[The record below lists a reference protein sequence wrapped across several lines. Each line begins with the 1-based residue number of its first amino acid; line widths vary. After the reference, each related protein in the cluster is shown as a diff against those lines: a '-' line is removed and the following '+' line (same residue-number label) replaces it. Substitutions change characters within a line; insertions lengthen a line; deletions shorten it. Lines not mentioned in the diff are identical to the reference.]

1 MIPDEVVEQVREA
14 ADVVQIIGEY
24 VKLKKAGADYRGPCP
39 FHQGTHRNFSVSPRK
54 GIFYCFVCHE
64 GGDIFRFVQK
74 RLGVEWPEA
83 VRIVGQKA
91 GVEVREVDT
100 RREGPDA
107 REPFWEINAAAAEY
121 FRNTLW
127 DDARGKAA
135 REYLESREIS
145 RELSQEIGIGYAP
158 SEIGLMRTYLSTLG
172 FDDARMLETG
182 LLVQREEG
190 TEPRPRFRDRLMFPI
205 LDAMGRHVGFGG
217 RVLGNSEPKYLNSP
231 DSPVFSKG
239 KLLYALNWAKNEI
252 RREDRV
258 LVVEGYFDVV
268 RLIAAGVRTG
278 VAPMGTAL
286 TDAQVTLIRKYTRNA
301 ILLYDNDRGGLAATF
316 RSGDELLRQGFG
328 VRVVTLPEGDDPD
341 TFVKREGAPGLER
354 EISAAIDVF
363 ERKVQ
368 ILQRVGAFS
377 ELHKKRRA
385 LDRLL
390 PTIRAASDPIMRD
403 LYLARASEAAG
414 VDRSIL
420 QREVDAPARRGE
432 RQQPSPHI
440 PRPEADIG
448 QSGAVPRS
456 DRDELGSSFADT
468 GTTDSA
474 TSAERELVRAMLQQR
489 SRVAEIVEKV
499 GPDSFRDRRYR
510 RIFARLL
517 ASDEQTTVQ
526 QLAEGLAAA
535 DVAVIEELLSE
546 LGAQI
551 DPQRTVDDSLRAIRV
566 RELDEKMMEIDATL
580 PLARAD
586 QKDDLMKLKQ
596 ELNEELNSL
605 GRTRYKAFRVRRKT
619 APERE

>member
-24 VKLKKAGADYRGPCP
+24 VKLKKTGSDYRGPCP

-64 GGDIFRFVQK
+64 GGDVFRFVQK
-74 RLGVEWPEA
+74 RLGVAWPEA

-91 GVEVREVDT
+91 GVEVKEVDT

-121 FRNTLW
+121 FRAMLW
-127 DDARGKAA
+127 DDPRAKGA

-145 RELSQEIGIGYAP
+145 RELAQEIGIGYAP
-158 SEIGLMRTYLSTLG
+158 SEIGLMRTYLATLG

-252 RREDRV
+252 RKEDRV

-286 TDAQVTLIRKYTRNA
+286 TDAQVTLIRKYTKNA
-301 ILLYDNDRGGLAATF
+301 VLLYDNDRGGLAATF

-341 TFVKREGAPGLER
+341 TFVRREGAAGLER
-354 EISAAIDVF
+354 EITAAIDVF

-403 LYLARASEAAG
+403 LYLARASEASG
-414 VDRSIL
+414 VDRAIL
-420 QREVDAPARRGE
+420 QREVESPARRGE
-432 RQQPSPHI
+432 RPAAQPAPQGE
-440 PRPEADIG
+440 PDIG
-448 QSGAVPRS
+448 QAVPTRS
-456 DRDELGSSFADT
+456 DRGDRVDSYSAIGS
-468 GTTDSA
+468 
-474 TSAERELVRAMLQQR
+474 SAERELVRAMLQQR
-489 SRVAEIVEKV
+489 TRVAEIAEKV
-499 GPDSFRDRRYR
+499 GLESFRDRRYR
-510 RIFARLL
+510 RIFSRLL
-517 ASDEQTTVQ
+517 ESEEDTPVQ
-526 QLAEGLAAA
+526 QLVEGLPVT

-546 LGAQI
+546 RGAQI
-551 DPQRTVDDSLRAIRV
+551 DPQRTVDDSLTAIRV
-566 RELDEKMMEIDATL
+566 RELDEKLLEIDATL

-586 QKDDLMKLKQ
+586 QKDELMKLKQ
-596 ELNEELNSL
+596 ELRDELNSL
-605 GRTRYKAFRVRRKT
+605 RRTRYKAFRVRRKT

>member
-24 VKLKKAGADYRGPCP
+24 VKLKKTGSDYRGPCP

-54 GIFYCFVCHE
+54 GIYYCFVCHE
-64 GGDIFRFVQK
+64 GGDVFRFIQK

-83 VRIVGQKA
+83 VRMVGQKA
-91 GVEVREVDT
+91 GVEVKEVDT

-121 FRNTLW
+121 FQNILW
-127 DDARGKAA
+127 DDARAKAA

-145 RELSQEIGIGYAP
+145 RELAHEIGIGYAP
-158 SEIGLMRTYLSTLG
+158 PEIGLMRTHLATLG
-172 FDDARMLETG
+172 FDDARMLEAG

-205 LDAMGRHVGFGG
+205 LDVMGRHVGFGG
-217 RVLGNSEPKYLNSP
+217 RVLGNAEPKYLNSP

-239 KLLYALNWAKNEI
+239 RLLYALNWAKNEV

-268 RLIAAGVRTG
+268 RLIAAGVRSG

-286 TDAQVTLIRKYTRNA
+286 TDAQATLIRKYTKNA
-301 ILLYDNDRGGLAATF
+301 VLLYDNDRGGLAATF
-316 RSGDELLRQGFG
+316 RSGDELLRQGFS

-341 TFVKREGAPGLER
+341 TFVRREGPAGLER
-354 EISAAIDVF
+354 EIAASIDVF

-403 LYLARASEAAG
+403 LYLARASEASG
-414 VDRSIL
+414 VDRAIL
-420 QREVDAPARRGE
+420 QREVESPPRRGE
-432 RQQPSPHI
+432 RAAASSPQPVQ
-440 PRPEADIG
+440 REGDIG
-448 QSGAVPRS
+448 RPLPVRTHRGDRRVPYA
-456 DRDELGSSFADT
+456 ET
-468 GTTDSA
+468 GG
-474 TSAERELVRAMLQQR
+474 SAERELIRAMLHER
-489 SRVAEIVEKV
+489 SRVAQIAEKV
-499 GPDSFRDRRYR
+499 GRESFRDRRYR

-517 ASDEQTTVQ
+517 EVAEDAPVQ
-526 QLAEGLAAA
+526 QLAEGLPVS
-535 DVAVIEELLSE
+535 DVAVVEELLSE
-546 LGAQI
+546 PGAQI
-551 DPQRTVDDSLRAIRV
+551 DPQRTVDDSLTAIRV

-580 PLARAD
+580 PLARPD
-586 QKDDLMKLKQ
+586 QKDELMKLKQ
-596 ELNEELNSL
+596 ELRDELNSL
-605 GRTRYKAFRVRRKT
+605 RRTRYKAFRVRRKT

>member
-1 MIPDEVVEQVREA
+1 VIPDEVIEQVREA

-24 VKLKKAGADYRGPCP
+24 VKLKKTGTDYRGPCP

-54 GIFYCFVCHE
+54 GIYYCFVCHE
-64 GGDIFRFVQK
+64 GGDVFRFVQK

-121 FRNTLW
+121 FSSMLW
-127 DDARGKAA
+127 DDPRGKAA
-135 REYLESREIS
+135 REYLESRDIS

-158 SEIGLMRTYLSTLG
+158 GEIGLMRTHLSTLG

-205 LDAMGRHVGFGG
+205 LDVMGRHVGFGG
-217 RVLGNSEPKYLNSP
+217 RVLGNAEPKYLNSP

-268 RLIAAGVRTG
+268 RLIAAGVRSG

-286 TDAQVTLIRKYTRNA
+286 TDAQATLIRKYTKNA
-301 ILLYDNDRGGLAATF
+301 VLLYDNDRGGLAATF
-316 RSGDELLRQGFG
+316 RSGDELLRQGFA

-341 TFVKREGAPGLER
+341 TFVRREGAAGLER
-354 EISAAIDVF
+354 EIGAAIDVF

-403 LYLARASEAAG
+403 LYLARASEASG
-414 VDRSIL
+414 VDRAIL
-420 QREVDAPARRGE
+420 LREVDSPARRGD
-432 RQQPSPHI
+432 RAPAPPS
-440 PRPEADIG
+440 RPASDPDIG
-448 QSGAVPRS
+448 QSVPPRRS
-456 DRDELGSSFADT
+456 GDDRRVPHADVGS
-468 GTTDSA
+468 
-474 TSAERELVRAMLQQR
+474 SAERELVRAMLQQR
-489 SRVAEIVEKV
+489 SRVAEVAEKV
-499 GPDSFRDRRYR
+499 GPGSFRDAAYR
-510 RIFARLL
+510 GIFSRLL
-517 ASDEQTTVQ
+517 AVEEDTPLP
-526 QLAEGLAAA
+526 QLAEGMPAAQ
-535 DVAVIEELLSE
+535 VAVLEELLSE
-546 LGAQI
+546 PGAQI
-551 DPQRTVDDSLRAIRV
+551 DPQRTVEDSLTAIRV
-566 RELDEKMMEIDATL
+566 RELDEKMMDIDATL

-586 QKDDLMKLKQ
+586 QKDELMKLKQ
-596 ELNEELNSL
+596 ELRDELNSL
-605 GRTRYKAFRVRRKT
+605 RRTRYKAFRVRRKT
-619 APERE
+619 TPERE

>member
-24 VKLKKAGADYRGPCP
+24 VKLKKTGADYRGPCP

-64 GGDIFRFVQK
+64 GGDVFRFVQK

-91 GVEVREVDT
+91 GVEVKEVDT

-107 REPFWEINAAAAEY
+107 REPYWEINAAAAEY
-121 FRNTLW
+121 FRAMLW
-127 DDARGKAA
+127 DDPRAKGA
-135 REYLESREIS
+135 REYLESRSIS
-145 RELSQEIGIGYAP
+145 RELAQEIGIGYAP

-172 FDDARMLETG
+172 FADARMIETG
-182 LLVQREEG
+182 LLVQREDG

-217 RVLGNSEPKYLNSP
+217 RVLGNAEPKYLNSP

-252 RREDRV
+252 RKEDRV

-316 RSGDELLRQGFG
+316 RSGDELLLQGFG

-341 TFVKREGAPGLER
+341 TFVRREGAVGLER
-354 EISAAIDVF
+354 EIASAIDVF

-403 LYLARASEAAG
+403 LYLARASEASG
-414 VDRSIL
+414 VDRAIL
-420 QREVDAPARRGE
+420 QREVESPARRGE
-432 RQQPSPHI
+432 RPGAGPAS
-440 PRPEADIG
+440 RPEPDIG
-448 QSGAVPRS
+448 QAIPARS
-456 DRDELGSSFADT
+456 HRGDRREPHAATGS
-468 GTTDSA
+468 
-474 TSAERELVRAMLQQR
+474 SAERELIRAMLQER
-489 SRVAEIVEKV
+489 PRVAEIAEKV
-499 GPDSFRDRRYR
+499 GLESFRDRRYR

-517 ASDEQTTVQ
+517 EAEEDTSVQ
-526 QLAEGLAAA
+526 QLADGLPVS
-535 DVAVIEELLSE
+535 DIAVIEELLSE
-546 LGAQI
+546 TGAQI
-551 DPQRTVDDSLRAIRV
+551 DPQKTVDDSLTAIRV
-566 RELDEKMMEIDATL
+566 RELDEKMLEIDATL
-580 PLARAD
+580 PLARAEE
-586 QKDDLMKLKQ
+586 KDGLMKLKQ
-596 ELNEELNSL
+596 ELRDELNSL
-605 GRTRYKAFRVRRKT
+605 RRTRYKAFRVRRKT

>member
-24 VKLKKAGADYRGPCP
+24 VKLKKTGADYRGPCP

-64 GGDIFRFVQK
+64 GGDVFRFVQK

-91 GVEVREVDT
+91 GIEVKEVDT

-107 REPFWEINAAAAEY
+107 REPYWEINAAAAEY
-121 FRNTLW
+121 FRSMLW
-127 DDARGKAA
+127 DDARGKHA
-135 REYLESREIS
+135 REYLESRAIP
-145 RELSQEIGIGYAP
+145 RELAQEIGIGYAP
-158 SEIGLMRTYLSTLG
+158 PEIGLMRTYLSTLG
-172 FDDARMLETG
+172 FDDARMLDTG
-182 LLVQREEG
+182 LLARREEG

-217 RVLGNSEPKYLNSP
+217 RVLGIAEPKYLNSP

-252 RREDRV
+252 RKEDRV

-286 TDAQVTLIRKYTRNA
+286 TDAQVTLIRKYTKNA
-301 ILLYDNDRGGLAATF
+301 VLLYDNDRGGLAATF
-316 RSGDELLRQGFG
+316 RSGDELLRQGFA

-341 TFVKREGAPGLER
+341 TFVRREGAAGLER
-354 EISAAIDVF
+354 EIAAAIDVF

-403 LYLARASEAAG
+403 LYLARASEASG
-414 VDRSIL
+414 VDRAIL
-420 QREVDAPARRGE
+420 QREVESPARRGE
-432 RQQPSPHI
+432 RASGPPSES
-440 PRPEADIG
+440 RPEPDIG
-448 QSGAVPRS
+448 QEIPVRGARG
-456 DRDELGSSFADT
+456 DRREPHSVIGS
-468 GTTDSA
+468 
-474 TSAERELVRAMLQQR
+474 SAERELIRAMLQQR
-489 SRVAEIVEKV
+489 SRVAEIAEKV
-499 GPDSFRDRRYR
+499 GLDSFRDRRYR

-517 ASDEQTTVQ
+517 ESEEETPVQ
-526 QLAEGLAAA
+526 QLADGLPVS

-546 LGAQI
+546 RGAQI
-551 DPQRTVDDSLRAIRV
+551 DPQRTVEDSLTAIRV
-566 RELDEKMMEIDATL
+566 RELDEKMLEIDATL

-586 QKDDLMKLKQ
+586 QKDELMKLKQ
-596 ELNEELNSL
+596 ELRDELNSL
-605 GRTRYKAFRVRRKT
+605 RRTRYKAFRVRRKT

>member
-1 MIPDEVVEQVREA
+1 LIPDEVVEQVREA

-24 VKLKKAGADYRGPCP
+24 VKLKKTGADYRGPCP

-64 GGDIFRFVQK
+64 GGDVFRFVQK
-74 RLGVEWPEA
+74 RLGVDWPEA

-91 GVEVREVDT
+91 GVEVKEVDT

-107 REPFWEINAAAAEY
+107 REPYWEINAAAAEY
-121 FRNTLW
+121 FRAMLW
-127 DDARGKAA
+127 DDARGKNA
-135 REYLESREIS
+135 REYLESRAIP
-145 RELSQEIGIGYAP
+145 RELAQEIGIGYAP

-172 FDDARMLETG
+172 FDDARMLDTG

-217 RVLGNSEPKYLNSP
+217 RVLGNAEPKYLNSP

-252 RREDRV
+252 RKEDRV

-286 TDAQVTLIRKYTRNA
+286 TDAQVTLIRKYTKNA
-301 ILLYDNDRGGLAATF
+301 VLLYDNDRGGLAATF
-316 RSGDELLRQGFG
+316 RSGDELLRQGFA

-341 TFVKREGAPGLER
+341 TFVRREGAAGLER
-354 EISAAIDVF
+354 EIAAAIDVF

-368 ILQRVGAFS
+368 ILERVGAFS

-403 LYLARASEAAG
+403 LYLSRASEASG
-414 VDRSIL
+414 VDRAIL
-420 QREVDAPARRGE
+420 QREVESPARRGE
-432 RQQPSPHI
+432 RPAGPPSES
-440 PRPEADIG
+440 RPEPDIG
-448 QSGAVPRS
+448 QTIPVRGPRG
-456 DRDELGSSFADT
+456 DRRDPHTAIGS
-468 GTTDSA
+468 
-474 TSAERELVRAMLQQR
+474 SAERELIRAMLQQR
-489 SRVAEIVEKV
+489 ARVAEIAEKV
-499 GPDSFRDRRYR
+499 GLDSFRDRRYR

-517 ASDEQTTVQ
+517 ESEEETPVQ
-526 QLAEGLAAA
+526 QLAEGLPVS

-546 LGAQI
+546 RGAQI
-551 DPQRTVDDSLRAIRV
+551 DPQRTVEDSLTAIRV
-566 RELDEKMMEIDATL
+566 RELDEKMLEIDATL

-586 QKDDLMKLKQ
+586 QKDELMKLKQ
-596 ELNEELNSL
+596 ELRDELNSL
-605 GRTRYKAFRVRRKT
+605 RRTRYKAFRVRRKT

>member
-24 VKLKKAGADYRGPCP
+24 VKLKKAGSDYRGPCP

-54 GIFYCFVCHE
+54 GIYYCFVCHE
-64 GGDIFRFVQK
+64 GGDVFRFMQK

-91 GVEVREVDT
+91 GVEVKEVDT

-107 REPFWEINAAAAEY
+107 REPFWEINAAAAGY
-121 FRNTLW
+121 FRNMLW
-127 DDARGKAA
+127 DDPRGKGA
-135 REYLESREIS
+135 RDYLEARDIT
-145 RELSQEIGIGYAP
+145 RELAQEIGIGYAP
-158 SEIGLMRTYLSTLG
+158 SEIGLMRVYLSTLG
-172 FDDARMLETG
+172 FDDTRMLETG
-182 LLVQREEG
+182 LLVQREDG

-252 RREDRV
+252 RRDDRV

-268 RLIAAGVRTG
+268 RLIAAGIRTG

-286 TDAQVTLIRKYTRNA
+286 TDAQVTLVSKYTRNA

-316 RSGDELLRQGFG
+316 RSGDELLRQGFS

-341 TFVKREGAPGLER
+341 TFVRKEGAAGLDR
-354 EISAAIDVF
+354 EIGAAIDVF

-403 LYLARASEAAG
+403 LYLARASEASG
-414 VDRSIL
+414 VDRAIL
-420 QREVDAPARRGE
+420 QREVEMPARRGD
-432 RQQPSPHI
+432 RPLAPA
-440 PRPEADIG
+440 PRVAGEPDIG
-448 QSGAVPRS
+448 QSIPARS
-456 DRDELGSSFADT
+456 PQGQRRDFPADT
-468 GTTDSA
+468 GSP
-474 TSAERELVRAMLQQR
+474 AERELIRAMLHER
-489 SRVAEIVEKV
+489 PRVAEIVEKV
-499 GPDSFRDRRYR
+499 GLDSFRDGRYR

-517 ASDEQTTVQ
+517 ELEEEAPIQMV
-526 QLAEGLAAA
+526 AEGLPDS
-535 DVAVIEELLSE
+535 DVAVIDELLAE
-546 LGAQI
+546 PGAQI
-551 DPQRTVDDSLRAIRV
+551 DPQRTVEDSLKAMRV
-566 RELDEKMMEIDATL
+566 RELEEEMTMIEGTL
-580 PLARAD
+580 PLAGED
-586 QKDDLMKLKQ
+586 EKDALMRRRM

-605 GRTRYKAFRVRRKT
+605 SRTRYKKFRARRKPT
-619 APERE
+619 PERE